1 MDSNIIVAL
10 INALVIIIIIVA
22 FIIFTIK
29 VIVPILNRK
38 LDIKDKEIKNK
49 KYELFTTIDPDK
61 IDEALNKYFETY
73 INRYITYK
81 FIANK
86 SIYIKQEEVENMVRD
101 VTKLIYINISELY
114 IFYINMIGSING
126 DDERLLEFIHTR
138 VKNISVE
145 TVSAYNR
152 ANIS

>member
-1 MDSNIIVAL
+1 MDSNIVSTLIIGIVSLLITAAL
-10 INALVIIIIIVA
+10 LITFIKAVLPVIN
-22 FIIFTIK
+22 K
-29 VIVPILNRK
+29 R
-38 LDIKDKEIKNK
+38 LDIKDKEVKNK
-49 KYELFTTIDPDK
+49 KYELFINIDPDK

-86 SIYIKQEEVENMVRD
+86 SIYIKQEQVETMVRD

-114 IFYINMIGSING
+114 IFYINMIGSVNG

-138 VKNISVE
+138 VKNIAVE

-152 ANIS
+152 ASIK